1 MPAIIIVAFVAGLAW
16 SLGAA
21 WIGKRLV
28 RKMRFSQPDR
38 DLISFKLRMQY
49 AGRTLIGGQ
58 IMLIIATAGL
68 AMVTKGE
75 DRDLLCAG
83 FIFGVFLCIGARG
96 LFSELRIGAES
107 ELEYRKLHPRADN
120 SEKPIAK

>member
-38 DLISFKLRMQY
+38 DLLALSSECSTQVVPSSVGKSVD
-49 AGRTLIGGQ
+49 
-58 IMLIIATAGL
+58 IATAG
-68 AMVTKGE
+68 ARDGNEGE

-83 FIFGVFLCIGARG
+83 FIF
-96 LFSELRIGAES
+96 ES
-107 ELEYRKLHPRADN
+107 SSA
-120 SEKPIAK
+120 